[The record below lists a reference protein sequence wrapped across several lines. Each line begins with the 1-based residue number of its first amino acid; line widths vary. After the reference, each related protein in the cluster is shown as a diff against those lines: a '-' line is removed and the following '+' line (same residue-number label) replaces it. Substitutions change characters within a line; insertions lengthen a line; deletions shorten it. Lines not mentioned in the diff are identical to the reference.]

1 MPTARDAQRSAVYAA
16 EEQWAHAL
24 DRGGLVDFHGSR
36 LQLPVQLRFGSLAD
50 ASAYVNAVT
59 QAQGLPSVRLR
70 VRAGDARAHYE
81 RAFGAGQA
89 VIAVPAAAWAMR
101 ESVLLH
107 EIAHHVVACAAD
119 GSAVDGSGGDEPDQ
133 RSDSPSERS
142 DSPTCDAIAAHGPQ
156 FAAALVA
163 LVEHQLG
170 AEAALLLRTGY
181 VAAGVS
187 VDALP
192 ALPALPEPPELPD
205 GRP

>member
-24 DRGGLVDFHGSR
+24 DRGGFVDFHGSA
-36 LQLPVQLRFGSLAD
+36 LQLPVQLRFGSLVD

-59 QAQGLPSVRLR
+59 QGRRLPSVRLR

-89 VIAVPAAAWAMR
+89 VIAVPAAPWAMR

-107 EIAHHVVACAAD
+107 ELAHHVVACAAD
-119 GSAVDGSGGDEPDQ
+119 GPDLDGSGADE
-133 RSDSPSERS
+133 SDERS
-142 DSPTCDAIAAHGPQ
+142 DSPTCDAIADHGPE
-156 FAAALVA
+156 FAAALVG
-163 LVEHQLG
+163 LVQEQLG

-181 VAAGVS
+181 AAAGVS
-187 VDALP
+187 VDA
-192 ALPALPEPPELPD
+192 PEHGIPES
-205 GRP
+205 RA

>member
-59 QAQGLPSVRLR
+59 QAQALPSVRLR

-107 EIAHHVVACAAD
+107 EIAHHVVACASD
-119 GSAVDGSGGDEPDQ
+119 EQDDVD
-133 RSDSPSERS
+133 ERS

-181 VAAGVS
+181 IAAGVS
-187 VDALP
+187 VD